1 MTTSNVIDIKGAQAA
16 PKNQRSRSETII
28 VTLDMVGKWLKPDFQ
43 RPLKVNAKV
52 QQRAVEIRAD
62 EVIPGIITLG
72 KLKSSTAL
80 YLVDGQHRI
89 EAFKIADIAEA
100 IADVRVM
107 TFDNM
112 AEMAQEYV
120 ELNSHLVNMGPDDI
134 LRGLESSSKALRK
147 IRAECGYVG
156 YDNIRRGTTSPI
168 VGMSQLLR
176 CWVGSSN
183 ETPNST
189 VSGRTAASISM
200 EISDDEVARLIK
212 FLHIA
217 FVAWGREPRLGRLW
231 SGLNLTMCM
240 WLYRRLVLDRARG
253 MKRYVVLSDNQFK
266 QCLMSLSADENY
278 VDWLPG
284 RIMNERYRSPCYSH
298 FRRIFAKR
306 MSDEGIARPLMP
318 SPAWANTGGVNKGGK
333 K

>member
-16 PKNQRSRSETII
+16 PKSQRSRSETII
-28 VTLDMVGKWLKPDFQ
+28 VTPEMVSKWLKPDFQ
-43 RPLKVNAKV
+43 RPLKVNPKV
-52 QQRAVEIRAD
+52 QKLALEIERD
-62 EVIPGIITLG
+62 EVMPGIVTLG
-72 KLKSSTAL
+72 KLKASTAL
-80 YLVDGQHRI
+80 YLVDGQHRV
-89 EAFKIADIAEA
+89 EAFKIAGIGEA

-134 LRGLESSSKALRK
+134 LRGLESSSRALRK
-147 IRAECGYVG
+147 IRSECGYVG

-176 CWVGSSN
+176 CWVGSSF

-200 EISDDEVARLIK
+200 EIDDDETAKLIK

-240 WLYRRLVLDRARG
+240 WLYRRLVIDKTRG
-253 MKRYVVLSDNQFK
+253 QRRYVVLSDNQFK
-266 QCLMSLSADENY
+266 QCLMSLSADETY

-284 RIMNERYRSPCYSH
+284 RIMNERYRSPCYAH

-306 MSDEGIARPLMP
+306 LSDEGVGKPTMP
-318 SPAWANTGGVNKGGK
+318 APAWANTGGTRGR
-333 K
+333 